1 MGIQECL
8 LGGRGVQDPVFSFMQ
23 CLPGALAP
31 HSSQV
36 VVSVYLMFPN
46 VVSEQWCL
54 PFLIPSYKPT
64 VRVQRTP
71 VDGLHILGPFGPRR
85 QCWVFTVLLALRPL
99 RRRGWGG
106 GGGWEGLGKG
116 RGVVGGKSQGNIDVF
131 TGGKR
136 SDFLGAH
143 SGSLESCAFLS

>member
-1 MGIQECL
+1 M
-8 LGGRGVQDPVFSFMQ
+8 LGV
-23 CLPGALAP
+23 
-31 HSSQV
+31 HSSACSQA
-36 VVSVYLMFPN
+36 PAQ
-46 VVSEQWCL
+46 E
-54 PFLIPSYKPT
+54 
-64 VRVQRTP
+64 
-71 VDGLHILGPFGPRR
+71 GL
-85 QCWVFTVLLALRPL
+85 
-99 RRRGWGG
+99 G